1 MNFNKNKL
9 KKMGVNCCS
18 HAKESPDITITKPEK
33 NMISASQN
41 TIIKN
46 ENKNE
51 IPVEYSSIN
60 QQKELNKQFDVN
72 NINIYEQNQNFAL
85 PLTEKEID
93 DILNNEL
100 KDIEY
105 QPQQQ
110 NIITNINNINNI
122 NPIEQKMN
130 QNQNNLIKN
139 NALDI
144 DELLKQQEKN
154 NQKVSSVQNIPNNQK
169 IINDK
174 NIQLNNKNNQQI
186 PGVVQNQ
193 NLNQNKI
200 IKINQNNMQN
210 IQNKNMEDY
219 DKYFS
224 SQKNNQN
231 NNINEIINEQNNQQ
245 INNNTD
251 KYIDELLKK
260 SFSKPSVHTN
270 SNINLDVFFNQNE
283 NVKIDDALIDQLFES
298 AGKPIIQ
305 QSQQQIN
312 NKDPLYLSQR
322 ISPNQSEG
330 NNNYFSP
337 VNSPQRSEISEP
349 GNTNYRLNYTFK

>member
-1 MNFNKNKL
+1 
-9 KKMGVNCCS
+9 MGVNCCS

-305 QSQQQIN
+305 QPQQQIN

-322 ISPNQSEG
+322 TSPNQSEG

-349 GNTNYRLNYTFK
+349 GYTTHYKQIYGIK